1 MSQYHRPPR
10 RRPARPTPVNHVP
23 LAPRCML
30 CVWYEDC
37 LGLSRQM
44 HCDCPM
50 FLDRGD
56 QGLPRNA
63 AEDMLQEL
71 SHDVQ

>member
-10 RRPARPTPVNHVP
+10 RRPARSTPVNHVP

-37 LGLSRQM
+37 LILHRPM
-44 HCDCPM
+44 HHDCGV
-50 FLDRGD
+50 FLDRRD
-56 QGLPRNA
+56 QELPRNA
-63 AEDMLQEL
+63 AGDMLQEL